1 LKYSTARSQ
10 TQLEGA
16 GVDNSAFNEKDSV
29 IVKRIGKISL
39 LIAFLMA
46 APAFAQQTP
55 VQTPVVLTPG
65 NLVVAVEGCGVQGGT
80 CTSVPNGTGPSAGY
94 GDNQAAPITLFQYT
108 PTGTSSVKF
117 VNSLVLPQGGSFANL
132 PFSGEYGSSSEGTMH
147 LSGQGQYLALMGYG
161 IGAPLFN
168 ANPPFYGSN
177 DPTKPGALAQSTS
190 LTTYAN
196 PVARVVALIDSYGH
210 VNTSTALF
218 NVFDVN
224 NPRSVFTADGL
235 NAYVSGQGSGCDA
248 TGGVFYTPLF
258 ATNVAPI
265 AITGLDAGT
274 NPPNCT
280 QTDAQDTRDLQIL
293 TNALAS
299 PNTTTLFVSVDSK
312 EGHSDNRDFIGTLG
326 TPPATSLF
334 TPPLPQTSGYTT
346 GPSQIP
352 GLGNNGGTGK
362 VTITACGTNNTST
375 NGNPI
380 NCVTSTTRAINMSPE
395 NYFFASP
402 SVLYVA
408 DSGSPKN
415 DSNGDDS
422 TSSTNIGDGG
432 LQKWVN
438 SKSDG
443 TGTWSLA
450 YTLWNGLNLV
460 INNSA
465 SGTTGLYGLAGVV
478 SGGNVLLYTTN
489 YTIGDLDQT
498 YLYGITDTLSFT
510 TPTQASAETFT
521 LLDTAPADSK
531 FRGLA
536 FAPTTSNG
544 SVEVS
549 SSPSG
554 VAFTTSGTGCAPGTY
569 TTPMT
574 LAWTPGS
581 ICTLNVSAA
590 QNGNPNAQYT
600 FTQWDDGTNINTG
613 TIYTV
618 TAPATPL
625 VYTAS
630 YSTAYLLTT
639 AAGTGGSV
647 STGGFVDA
655 GTNATVTATPSAGNY
670 FVNFTVVNS
679 TGSTT
684 STQNPLSL
692 LMNGP
697 QSVTANFAPLV
708 SQTISFTQVAP
719 ATAAYNGMFPV
730 AAQATSGLT
739 VALSVNGG
747 SASVCSLGTQNVSN
761 NVTTATVTM
770 ISGTGTCTINANQSG
785 GGSYGSASQQ
795 QTSATAAK
803 AASSVQ
809 LSSSATG
816 PVADDSS
823 VVLTA
828 NVVSATAG
836 TLTGNVTFLNGQT
849 NLGTVASSAGVAKLT
864 TSALPPGV
872 NSITASYGG
881 DTNFTGSTSVAETV
895 SVNAPDF
902 ALSSST
908 SALTLA
914 AGQSGAATIT
924 VTSLGYSGAVSLG
937 CGTAPSYISCTFTPS
952 NSINVS
958 GTTVAQVQVN
968 IQVGLSV
975 SKINGNGSHVFA
987 VFLPMGV
994 LCFPMLGRNRNRRL
1008 RYLTFLVIACVAA
1021 GGMVGCVGGPAPP
1034 PAGTQTIMLI
1044 TSGSGGISHQLPLQ
1058 ITITN

>member
-1 LKYSTARSQ
+1 
-10 TQLEGA
+10 
-16 GVDNSAFNEKDSV
+16 VDNPEFNEKYCV
-29 IVKRIGKISL
+29 IGQRIGKISL

-55 VQTPVVLTPG
+55 VQTPVVLAPG
-65 NLVVAVEGCGVQGGT
+65 NLVVVAEGCGVQGGT
-80 CTSVPNGTGPSAGY
+80 CTAIPNGTGPSAGY
-94 GDNQAAPITLFQYT
+94 GDNQASPITLFQYT

-117 VNSLVLPQGGSFANL
+117 VNSLALPQAGSFANL

-147 LSGQGQYLALMGYG
+147 LSGQGQYLTLMGYG
-161 IGAPLFN
+161 IDAPTFN
-168 ANPPFYGSN
+168 ANPSLFGSN

-190 LTTYAN
+190 LTTFAS
-196 PVARVVALIDSYGH
+196 PVPRVVALIDTYGH
-210 VNTSTALF
+210 ANTSTALF

-224 NPRSVFTADGL
+224 NPRSVFSADGL

-258 ATNVAPI
+258 ATNTAPT

-274 NPPNCT
+274 NPPSCN

-293 TNALAS
+293 TNMVAN

-312 EGHSDNRDFIGTLG
+312 EGHSNNRDFIGTLG

-334 TPPLPQTSGYTT
+334 TPPLPQASGYTT
-346 GPSQIP
+346 GPSQIS

-362 VTITACGTNNTST
+362 VTVTACGTNNTGT

-380 NCVTSTTRAINMSPE
+380 NCVSSTTRAINMSPE

-408 DSGSPKN
+408 DGGSPKN

-460 INNSA
+460 INSSA

-478 SGGNVLLYTTN
+478 NGGNVLLYATN

-521 LLDTAPADSK
+521 LLDTAPADTK

-536 FAPTTSNG
+536 FAPTISNG

-554 VAFTTSGTGCAPGTY
+554 VSFTISGTGCAPGTY
-569 TTPMT
+569 ATPLT

-581 ICTLNVSAA
+581 TCTLTVSAA
-590 QNGNPNAQYT
+590 QYSDPNAQYT
-600 FTQWDDGTNINTG
+600 FTQWDDGTNVNTS
-613 TIYTV
+613 TTFTV

-630 YSTAYLLTT
+630 YGAKYLLTT
-639 AAGTGGSV
+639 AAGTGGLV
-647 STGGFVDA
+647 SAGGFVNA
-655 GTNATVTATPSAGNY
+655 GANATVTATPSAGNY
-670 FVNFTVVNS
+670 FVNFTVVNP

-684 STQNPLSL
+684 STSNPLSL

-697 QSVTANFAPLV
+697 QTVTANFAPPV
-708 SQTISFTQVAP
+708 SQTISFTHAAP
-719 ATAAYNGMFPV
+719 STATYNGTFPV

-739 VALSVNGG
+739 VVLTVNAGSVL
-747 SASVCSLGTQNVSN
+747 VCSLGTQNVSSG
-761 NVTTATVTM
+761 VTTATVTM

-785 GGSYGSASQQ
+785 GDSSAPAAQQ
-795 QTSATAAK
+795 QTSATAAL
-803 AASSVQ
+803 AGSSVQ
-809 LSSSATG
+809 LASSATG
-816 PVADDSS
+816 PVADGSS

-828 NVVSATAG
+828 TVVPGTAG
-836 TLTGNVTFLNGQT
+836 IATGNVTFLNGQT
-849 NLGTVASSAGVAKLT
+849 NLATVALSQGVAKLT
-864 TSALPPGV
+864 TSALPSGN

-881 DTNFTGSTSVAETV
+881 DTNFTGSTSIAETV

-902 ALSSST
+902 TLSSST
-908 SALTLA
+908 SAITLA
-914 AGQSGAATIT
+914 AGRSGAATIT
-924 VTSLGYSGAVSLG
+924 VTSLGYSGAVNLS
-937 CGTAPSYISCTFTPS
+937 CGTVPIYISCVFAPS
-952 NSINVS
+952 SSVNVS
-958 GTTVAQVQVN
+958 GTTVTQVQVT
-968 IQVGLSV
+968 IQVAATLS
-975 SKINGNGSHVFA
+975 KLNGNGSLVFA
-987 VFLPMGV
+987 VVLPVGMLGV
-994 LCFPMLGRNRNRRL
+994 LPMLGRNRNRRFRSL
-1008 RYLTFLVIACVAA
+1008 ILLVIAFVVA
-1021 GGMVGCVGGPAPP
+1021 GGMVGCAAQLP
-1034 PAGTQTIMLI
+1034 PAGTQTITLI
-1044 TSGSGGISHQLPLQ
+1044 STGSGGLSHQLPLQ